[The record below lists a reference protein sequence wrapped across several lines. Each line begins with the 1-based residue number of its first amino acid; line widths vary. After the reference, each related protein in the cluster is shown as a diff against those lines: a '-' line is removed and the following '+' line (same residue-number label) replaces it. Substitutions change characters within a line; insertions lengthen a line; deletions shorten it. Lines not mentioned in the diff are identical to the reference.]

1 MLTKPWL
8 KRLGYGLLSYGI
20 ILLVWQVLTLYFPP
34 LVVPPI
40 SAVATSLGEI
50 LISTKLHS
58 MILLTTQR
66 LLMGLFLGVL
76 LGLIIGILMGGNPF
90 FKGVLS
96 PMIHLFQT
104 VPPVA
109 WVVLALVWFGFNGK
123 PVVFI
128 VVTTTAPI
136 IAINVCEGILSVDK
150 SLLQMAQLYRFSAQ
164 KRFFHV
170 VLPSIAP
177 HFRSGFQVA
186 LGSGWKI
193 AVMGEVLTTSDGIGG
208 MIKTA
213 RLNVEPE
220 SVIAWAIVIV
230 VLFHVSDWISKIRLP
245 RKGAHHVTSECSK
258 PNL

>member
-1 MLTKPWL
+1 MLAKPWV
-8 KRLGYGLLSYGI
+8 KRLGYTLLSYSL
-20 ILLVWQVLTLYFPP
+20 ILLVWQGLTLYFPP

-40 SAVATSLGEI
+40 SAVASTLGEI
-50 LISTKLHS
+50 LASSKLQS
-58 MILLTTQR
+58 MIVLTTQR
-66 LLMGLFLGVL
+66 LLIGLSIGVVIGLITGIAMGLR
-76 LGLIIGILMGGNPF
+76 PF

-96 PMIHLFQT
+96 PIIHLFQT

-109 WVVLALVWFGFNGK
+109 WVVLALVWFGFNSK

-136 IAINVCEGILSVDK
+136 IAINVCQGILSMDK
-150 SLLQMAQLYRFSAQ
+150 SLLQMAQLYCFSQ
-164 KRFFHV
+164 RKTFFHV
-170 VLPSIAP
+170 VLPSITP
-177 HFRSGFQVA
+177 YFRSAFELA

-220 SVIAWAIVIV
+220 SVIAWSVVIV
-230 VLFHVSDWISKIRLP
+230 VLFHLSDWLMKLRLP
-245 RKGAHHVTSECSK
+245 RKRGK
-258 PNL
+258 PC